1 VAATKVARHAE
12 TKMTEIYADTALAG
26 SVRYA
31 GEVAARLDRLPF
43 TRTLWRLVFLI
54 SLGGVFELY
63 DLFMTAYIAPG
74 LVRSGLFGN
83 NTVGLFG
90 ISGLGFFVFCTF
102 AGMWVGCI
110 GFGFIADRLGRRSIF
125 TFSLVWYSL
134 ATAIMACQTTAAGVD
149 LWRFIAAIGV
159 GLEQVT
165 IDTFLTE
172 LVPPQGRGKAF
183 AFYQFIEF
191 LIVPVV
197 ALLGWLLVPISPFG
211 FDGWRWVAMIAA
223 VGALA
228 AWWLRL
234 GLPESPR
241 WLALH
246 GHEDKAERIM
256 RDLETKIARD
266 VGVAALPPAPPSE
279 PVTGDGKFS
288 ELLRA
293 PYAKRTLVLSVF
305 NLMQTI
311 AFYGF
316 GAWVPTLL
324 IAKGIH
330 VTTSLQYAFI
340 IALANPVGPLLGILI
355 ADKMERKWQIVSAGV
370 GIGIFMLFF
379 ASQTSPALIIFF
391 GVLVTLFNNWI
402 SFVFHGYQA
411 EQYPTRIRAR
421 AIGFVYSWSRVS
433 AAMAGLLIGFF
444 LHEGG
449 TMGVAIFIGGAMVVM
464 IIAVGGFGPRTL
476 HRRLEDISR

>member
-1 VAATKVARHAE
+1 
-12 TKMTEIYADTALAG
+12 MTDIYADTTFPVAD
-26 SVRYA
+26 SYA
-31 GEVAARLDRLPF
+31 GQVAARLDRLPF

-54 SLGGVFELY
+54 SIGGIFELY

-74 LVRSGLFGN
+74 LVRSGLFTSGS
-83 NTVGLFG
+83 VGFFSING
-90 ISGLGFFVFCTF
+90 IGFFVFCTF
-102 AGMWVGCI
+102 AGMWLGCMV
-110 GFGFIADRLGRRSIF
+110 FGSVADRLGRRSMF
-125 TFSLVWYSL
+125 TFSLIWYSL
-134 ATAIMACQTTAAGVD
+134 ATAVMACQTSSAGID
-149 LWRFIAAIGV
+149 LCRFIAAIGV

-211 FDGWRWVAMIAA
+211 IDGWRWVAMIAA
-223 VGALA
+223 VGAVA
-228 AWWLRL
+228 AWGLRL

-246 GHEDKAERIM
+246 GHEEKAEKIM
-256 RDLETKIARD
+256 RDLETKIAREA
-266 VGVAALPPAPPSE
+266 GVAALPPAPASE
-279 PVTGDGKFS
+279 AVVGDGKFS
-288 ELLRA
+288 ELFKA
-293 PYAKRTLVLSVF
+293 PYGKRTLVLSVF
-305 NLMQTI
+305 NLAQTI

-324 IAKGIH
+324 ISKGIH

-340 IALANPVGPLLGILI
+340 IALANPVGPLLGIWI

-379 ASQTSPALIIFF
+379 ARQTDPTWIIFF

-402 SFVFHGYQA
+402 SFVFHGFQA

-433 AAMAGLLIGFF
+433 AALAGLLIGFF

-449 TMGVAIFIGGAMVVM
+449 TMGVALFIGAAMLVM
-464 IIAVGGFGPRTL
+464 IVAVGVFGPRTL
-476 HRRLEDISR
+476 NRSLEELSQ

>member
-1 VAATKVARHAE
+1 
-12 TKMTEIYADTALAG
+12 MTSIYADTTTAVGVAD
-26 SVRYA
+26 SYA
-31 GEVAARLDRLPF
+31 GQIASRLDRLPL

-74 LVRSGLFGN
+74 LVKSGLF
-83 NTVGLFG
+83 NTHPASFFSPDSV
-90 ISGLGFFVFCTF
+90 GFFVFCTF
-102 AGMWVGCI
+102 AGMWLGCMV
-110 GFGFIADRLGRRSIF
+110 FGSIADRHGRRWMF

-134 ATAIMACQTTAAGVD
+134 ATVAMACQTTATGIVIF
-149 LWRFIAAIGV
+149 RFIAAIGI

-172 LVPPQGRGKAF
+172 LVPPQSRGKAF

-191 LIVPVV
+191 LIVPFV

-211 FDGWRWVAMIAA
+211 IDGWRWVAAISA
-223 VGALA
+223 VGAIA
-228 AWWLRL
+228 AWWMRR

-246 GHEDKAERIM
+246 GREGEAERIM
-256 RDLETKIARD
+256 RDIEAKVARD
-266 VGVAALPPAPPSE
+266 AGVAALPKAPPAE
-279 PVTGDGKFS
+279 AVVGDGKFS
-288 ELLRA
+288 ELFRG
-293 PYAKRTLVLSVF
+293 PYRKRTIVLSVF

-330 VTTSLQYAFI
+330 VTTSLQYSFI
-340 IALANPVGPLLGILI
+340 IALANPVGPLLGIWI
-355 ADKMERKWQIVSAGV
+355 ADRMERKWQIVSAGV
-370 GIGIFMLFF
+370 GIGIFMLIF
-379 ASQTSPALIIFF
+379 ARQTHPTLIILF

-402 SFVFHGYQA
+402 SFVFHGFQA

-433 AAMAGLLIGFF
+433 AALAGLFIGFF

-449 TMGVAIFIGGAMVVM
+449 TLGVAMFIGAAMAVM
-464 IIAVGGFGPRTL
+464 IVAVGAFGPRT
-476 HRRLEDISR
+476 RNRSLEELNH